1 MNKSW
6 MLLNLMRE
14 NYDFTFMIS
23 SVDFMLVSEVAELLR
38 RLEVFK
44 PFDPNSMHG
53 MGKEDNLS
61 WLLFW

>member
-44 PFDPNSMHG
+44 PFDPNSNRNG
-53 MGKEDNLS
+53 
-61 WLLFW
+61 